1 VTPFE
6 FRKLVRKYG
15 GNLGAIEACPLG
27 VVMRARR
34 DDRSYVSHPQALL
47 AAKELGLDGSYC
59 LGVARGWDSERLKVL
74 GSGEWLRGW
83 RYGRRM
89 KLLVWGRRVGVRAV
103 RKG

>member
-1 VTPFE
+1 MTPFE
-6 FRKLVRKYG
+6 FRKLVREQA

-27 VVMRARR
+27 VVVRARTETP
-34 DDRSYVSHPQALL
+34 DVSHPSALM
-47 AAKELGLDGSYC
+47 AAKVLGLDGSYC
-59 LGVARGWDSERLKVL
+59 LGVARGWDSGRKLR
-74 GSGEWLRGW
+74 GTGEWLRGW